1 MTAVIPSI
9 HVENKKT
16 QLINS
21 PGNAGKVAVI
31 GAFDT
36 LETNPQLFM
45 TVGEAQTAFGK
56 DSTYNGCA
64 VVEDLFYGAES
75 LLAVNITTESE
86 DPTPVREKEL
96 TTTKLTNA
104 LSKIKG
110 EDFDILFVAAT
121 LTDTFLPIIT
131 TFLEE
136 SYGIKYPVGY
146 VGCLAGATT
155 AANVASAALA
165 GEFCFGLIT
174 QQLTVGA
181 EELSLLRSAAY
192 YTGVIASMQVGNTM
206 TMKEVPGVTAV
217 SPELSFET
225 GGDGKALLEAGIT
238 TFKVQDRGARRVIV
252 VNSEQPNGLDLYINR
267 VRNYIVKEFALHEF
281 LGERNNDVT
290 INEIK
295 HEVDRVRDE
304 CVNVLNL
311 LEDIKYTVA
320 PESPSCVGITV
331 DSLIFAGIITRI
343 NVYVRVEVE

>member
-1 MTAVIPSI
+1 MKALLPTFPALKTTNLIGKMLTRKSSNYTQTPPERNLIIPVCVIEIFP
-9 HVENKKT
+9 
-16 QLINS
+16 
-21 PGNAGKVAVI
+21 
-31 GAFDT
+31 
-36 LETNPQLFM
+36 
-45 TVGEAQTAFGK
+45 
-56 DSTYNGCA
+56 
-64 VVEDLFYGAES
+64 
-75 LLAVNITTESE
+75 
-86 DPTPVREKEL
+86 PTRCHSV
-96 TTTKLTNA
+96 
-104 LSKIKG
+104 S
-110 EDFDILFVAAT
+110 F
-121 LTDTFLPIIT
+121 IT

-181 EELSLLRSAAY
+181 EELSLLCSAAY

-295 HEVDRVRDE
+295 HEVDRVRYE

-311 LEDIKYTVA
+311 PVQFNI
-320 PESPSCVGITV
+320 
-331 DSLIFAGIITRI
+331 
-343 NVYVRVEVE
+343 